1 MGKRH
6 PPSTLCTRQLPRTRK
21 IGCLSRPAM
30 RPQQPTSCTPSFSQF
45 RVIVT
50 LIPVM
55 LSDGSCMCAWSG
67 TFQLQ
72 GPLSW
77 KHALPR
83 QGGCATRIRLGL
95 CVQRDVRWPNLQR
108 AKLSPLSSAFF
119 VLGESADLD
128 SEWTCKC
135 TGSWTRAR
143 CYR

>member
-1 MGKRH
+1 MGKAAPVIYTVH
-6 PPSTLCTRQLPRTRK
+6 STA
-21 IGCLSRPAM
+21 PAYQEN
-30 RPQQPTSCTPSFSQF
+30 RVLVSARDATTTTYVVHAFFQPVPCDCYANNCNAF
-45 RVIVT
+45 
-50 LIPVM
+50 
-55 LSDGSCMCAWSG
+55 DGSCMCAWSG

-77 KHALPR
+77 KYALPR
-83 QGGCATRIRLGL
+83 QGRCATRIRLGL
-95 CVQRDVRWPNLQR
+95 CLQRDVRWPNLQR